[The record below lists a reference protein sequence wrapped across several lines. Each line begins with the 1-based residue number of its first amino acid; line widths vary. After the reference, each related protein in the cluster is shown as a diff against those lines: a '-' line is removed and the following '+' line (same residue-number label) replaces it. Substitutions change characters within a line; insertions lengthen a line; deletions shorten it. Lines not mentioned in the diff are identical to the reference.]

1 MVERVGIISYNHVR
15 DYYGEDSDFGTR
27 SVRIYNHGQST
38 VKEKT
43 HLDIPGLDLI
53 ARDVSTIYPYDTLYQ
68 LTNVDGLSPVPAS
81 INITPYAA
89 RHGGVFN
96 TARCDTRNI
105 VVTMKL
111 GSYDNETYN
120 MDYARER
127 LYTYFLSSGST
138 LGKTSVGENVLFV
151 VWFTNGL
158 GKWIWGYIENIAC
171 DYYGEMEG
179 AQISIICPDPDFHIF
194 SRAYVK
200 NQYYIDLGNEG
211 GRQIIDFPFAPADFG
226 LNGIYHHV

>member
-1 MVERVGIISYNHVR
+1 MVERVGIMSYDNVIAK
-15 DYYGEDSDFGTR
+15 YGNDTQFGTR
-27 SVRIYNHGQST
+27 NVIYYNHGQST
-38 VKEKT
+38 LEEKK

-53 ARDVSTIYPYDTLYQ
+53 ARDVHAFYPYDPLYQ
-68 LTNVDGLSPVPAS
+68 LTNVEGLAPVPAS

-89 RHGGVFN
+89 QHGGVFN

-111 GSYDNETYN
+111 GSYDDGVYN
-120 MDYARER
+120 MDFAREK
-127 LYTYFLSSGST
+127 LYTMFSNSVIA
-138 LGKTSVGENVLFV
+138 KPSVGEKVLFT

-179 AQISIICPDPDFHIF
+179 AQISIICPKPDFHIF
-194 SRAYVK
+194 PNGYAKKAYK
-200 NQYYIDLGNEG
+200 FDLGEG
-211 GRQIIDFPFAPADFG
+211 YGYQVIDFPFAPPDFG
-226 LNGIYHHV
+226 LNGIYEFV